1 MRKINK
7 AEPDFFT
14 KYIKKQKPKNWEDIK
29 EKSFSF
35 EVREYQLINEQNF
48 QCAYTEILI
57 DDASEQYCHVEHFK
71 KRDLFPKET
80 FNWNNL
86 FTCCNS
92 EKYGAKYKDNSSK
105 IRQEDYQYLVRQ
117 MKIAKICLNMIPMVK
132 FLRKMEILKQ
142 RKQ

>member
-7 AEPDFFT
+7 AEPSFYSD
-14 KYIKKQKPKNWEDIK
+14 YIKKKSPKVWKDLESILKNDI
-29 EKSFSF
+29 
-35 EVREYQLINEQNF
+35 REYQLINEQNF